1 MTENAS
7 WKTVRQSYDDL
18 SRTLL
23 DRLLDEQGFIPTPLE
38 SLEVHRQREQAR
50 LNGWISNFGRDL
62 LAGLQLIAERDAGP
76 GAVIAR
82 GLLQNMTAP
91 DTLRRYLEQHV
102 INNGETFQ
110 ALLNAVTDLH
120 NRGDLHAART
130 AISVLTALYTTEPQP
145 YVLLGTIAWQLE
157 GLEAAAQY
165 YGIIVQALQHPLIDY
180 FAADCLHQASQAAQ
194 AKDLRKRALAM
205 CDEAPEQYREI
216 RPEIETF
223 LAEL

>member
-82 GLLQNMTAP
+82 GTA
-91 DTLRRYLEQHV
+91 D
-102 INNGETFQ
+102 
-110 ALLNAVTDLH
+110 
-120 NRGDLHAART
+120 
-130 AISVLTALYTTEPQP
+130 
-145 YVLLGTIAWQLE
+145 
-157 GLEAAAQY
+157 
-165 YGIIVQALQHPLIDY
+165 
-180 FAADCLHQASQAAQ
+180 
-194 AKDLRKRALAM
+194 
-205 CDEAPEQYREI
+205 EI
-216 RPEIETF
+216 RGHPEVIEAYLGSETSEE
-223 LAEL
+223 ADAP